1 MQEAYAIAEQVARG
15 DTTSVLI
22 EGESG
27 TGKEYFA
34 NLIHRMSARHDKP
47 FVEINCAA
55 IPSELLESELFGH
68 EKGAFTD
75 ARAQKLGLMELAN
88 GGTLFLDEIGEMSP
102 MLQVK
107 LLRVLERRT
116 FKRVGGTKDI
126 TVNVRIISATN
137 QDLERMVQEGTFRED
152 LYYRLKVVP
161 LYVPPLRE
169 RREDILPLSRLFMD
183 RFARAVQEAVP
194 GASRR
199 RPSACCSTTR
209 GRATSASCK
218 NLFERTV
225 LLETGPTCSRP
236 APQARAARARRR
248 PRRTLGQRVDD
259 VLTGALPTAG
269 IPFEA
274 LVEELE
280 RALILRAS
288 YATKWNQSRTAELL
302 HLKRDKLR
310 YRMKLYELHPDG
322 RRGDE
327 RRGPRSQ
334 AADTRARPRTA
345 ARPIGLAVVL
355 PARRG
360 RAPTRASTGAAARA
374 PQDHRDPGVRERHH
388 RVHAG
393 AGHHRRGDRALRR
406 RQPPASVVDER
417 SADCGA
423 ARARS
428 PTYQNSVFGIS
439 DADRAQEYR
448 VTIGVAVAFKDQ
460 VKNREIWSDDDLVQ
474 DRELLR
480 AGRSRAAR
488 QDRARRSQGSHREDR
503 R

>member
-1 MQEAYAIAEQVARG
+1 MSKANVLVVDDQDSIRHFVGKALEDDGYTVVTAGSVREAREAIERDMPDLAFLDLKLPDGTGLELLREIKRLQSEVPVVLMTAFGELETAVEAMSAGAFWFVKKPFQNEELLALATRAMESQKLWLELRRLRNQAFADDDYLHSSSPSMQEAYAIAEQVARG

-34 NLIHRMSARHDKP
+34 NLIHRMSARHSQP

-126 TVNVRIISATN
+126 AVNLRIISATN
-137 QDLERMVQEGTFRED
+137 QDLEKMVKEGAFRED

-169 RREDILPLSRLFMD
+169 RKEDILPLARLFME
-183 RFARAVQEAVP
+183 RFAKQFKKPFKDMSPAAQRVLMDYGWP
-194 GASRR
+194 GNIRELR
-199 RPSACCSTTR
+199 
-209 GRATSASCK
+209 
-218 NLFERTV
+218 NLFERTI
-225 LLETGPTCSRP
+225 LLEQGELLDAQHLKLAGRARP
-236 APQARAARARRR
+236 AAEAS
-248 PRRTLGQRVDD
+248 LGQRIDD
-259 VLTGALPTAG
+259 AVSATIPPTG

-280 RALILRAS
+280 RALIMRAS

-302 HLKRDKLR
+302 NLKRDKLR
-310 YRMKLYELHPDG
+310 YRMKL
-322 RRGDE
+322 
-327 RRGPRSQ
+327 
-334 AADTRARPRTA
+334 
-345 ARPIGLAVVL
+345 
-355 PARRG
+355 
-360 RAPTRASTGAAARA
+360 
-374 PQDHRDPGVRERHH
+374 
-388 RVHAG
+388 
-393 AGHHRRGDRALRR
+393 
-406 RQPPASVVDER
+406 
-417 SADCGA
+417 
-423 ARARS
+423 
-428 PTYQNSVFGIS
+428 FGIQ
-439 DADRAQEYR
+439 AKGQ
-448 VTIGVAVAFKDQ
+448 
-460 VKNREIWSDDDLVQ
+460 DDEVQ
-474 DRELLR
+474 DQ
-480 AGRSRAAR
+480 SSAA
-488 QDRARRSQGSHREDR
+488 
-503 R
+503 

>member
-1 MQEAYAIAEQVARG
+1 MSKANILVVDDQDSIRHFVSRALEDEGYAVQVTGSVRETRQVLDQDMPDVAILDLKLPDGTGLELLREIKRVQPEVSVIMMTAFGELETAVEAMSAGAFWFVKKPFQNEELLALVTRALESQKLWLELRRLRHHAFADEDYLHSSSTPMQEAYAIAEQVARG

-75 ARAQKLGLMELAN
+75 ARAQKLGLMELAS
-88 GGTLFLDEIGEMSP
+88 GGTLFLDEIGEMAP

-126 TVNVRIISATN
+126 TVNLRVISATN
-137 QDLERMVQEGTFRED
+137 QDLERRVREGAFRED
-152 LYYRLKVVP
+152 LYYRLTVVP

-169 RREDILPLSRLFMD
+169 RREDILPHSRLFME
-183 RFARAVQEAVP
+183 RFARQFKKPFREVSPAAERLLTEYGWP
-194 GASRR
+194 GNIRELR
-199 RPSACCSTTR
+199 
-209 GRATSASCK
+209 

-225 LLETGPTCSRP
+225 LLENAELLEPKHLKLAPRSRP
-236 APQARAARARRR
+236 AAES
-248 PRRTLGQRVDD
+248 TLGQRIDQ
-259 VLTGALPTAG
+259 LTNSAPPSGG

-302 HLKRDKLR
+302 QLKRDKLR
-310 YRMKLYELHPDG
+310 YRMKLYQLQPEN
-322 RRGDE
+322 E
-327 RRGPRSQ
+327 S
-334 AADTRARPRTA
+334 
-345 ARPIGLAVVL
+345 
-355 PARRG
+355 
-360 RAPTRASTGAAARA
+360 AP
-374 PQDHRDPGVRERHH
+374 
-388 RVHAG
+388 
-393 AGHHRRGDRALRR
+393 
-406 RQPPASVVDER
+406 
-417 SADCGA
+417 
-423 ARARS
+423 
-428 PTYQNSVFGIS
+428 S
-439 DADRAQEYR
+439 D
-448 VTIGVAVAFKDQ
+448 
-460 VKNREIWSDDDLVQ
+460 
-474 DRELLR
+474 
-480 AGRSRAAR
+480 
-488 QDRARRSQGSHREDR
+488 
-503 R
+503 

>member
-1 MQEAYAIAEQVARG
+1 MSKATILVVDDQDSIRHFVSKSLEDEGYTVHVAGSVREAREFIEKDMPDLAVLDLKLPDGSGIELLREIKRVQSEVPVILMTAFGELETAVEAMHAGAFWFVKKPFQNEELLALVARALESQRLWLELRRLRHHAFSDEDYLHSSSASMQEAYAIAEQVARG

-75 ARAQKLGLMELAN
+75 ARTQKQGLMELAS

-126 TVNVRIISATN
+126 SVNLRIISATN
-137 QDLERMVQEGTFRED
+137 QDLEKMVREGTFRED

-169 RREDILPLSRLFMD
+169 RKEDVIPLARLFME
-183 RFARAVQEAVP
+183 RFAKQFKKGFRDIQPDAERVLIDYPWP
-194 GASRR
+194 GNIRELR
-199 RPSACCSTTR
+199 
-209 GRATSASCK
+209 

-225 LLETGPTCSRP
+225 LLENGESL
-236 APQARAARARRR
+236 QAHHLKIGARARANADA
-248 PRRTLGQRVDD
+248 TLGQRVDEM
-259 VLTGALPTAG
+259 VSGPIPSTG
-269 IPFEA
+269 IPFEP

-280 RALILRAS
+280 RALIMRAS

-302 HLKRDKLR
+302 NLKRDKLR
-310 YRMKLYELHPDG
+310 YRMKLFEIHPDYPHG
-322 RRGDE
+322 A
-327 RRGPRSQ
+327 P
-334 AADTRARPRTA
+334 AAEATPE
-345 ARPIGLAVVL
+345 
-355 PARRG
+355 
-360 RAPTRASTGAAARA
+360 
-374 PQDHRDPGVRERHH
+374 QD
-388 RVHAG
+388 
-393 AGHHRRGDRALRR
+393 
-406 RQPPASVVDER
+406 S
-417 SADCGA
+417 
-423 ARARS
+423 
-428 PTYQNSVFGIS
+428 
-439 DADRAQEYR
+439 
-448 VTIGVAVAFKDQ
+448 
-460 VKNREIWSDDDLVQ
+460 
-474 DRELLR
+474 
-480 AGRSRAAR
+480 
-488 QDRARRSQGSHREDR
+488 
-503 R
+503 